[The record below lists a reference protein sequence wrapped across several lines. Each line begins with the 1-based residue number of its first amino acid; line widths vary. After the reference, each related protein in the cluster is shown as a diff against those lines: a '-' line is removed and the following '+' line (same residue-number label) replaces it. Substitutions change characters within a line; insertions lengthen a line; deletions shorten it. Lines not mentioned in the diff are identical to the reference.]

1 MCFSRIYIFIASH
14 LLQRKYKKV
23 VNPYC
28 ILKILSSLSKKMW
41 KSQQHFCL
49 SCCLLGGSDRIRI
62 PGTGMFRTAAAPSAN
77 NKKTNFCSETL
88 KLALNWPLT
97 YPVKRGHIKPL
108 FCTLLRKFHVMTS
121 TYFQN
126 WGSNSGWNW
135 TVVVKLKPQ
144 QKNIGWI
151 RTTWSL
157 VLIQLGTFEKKIK
170 SAGYLVKRSKMSI
183 K

>member
-1 MCFSRIYIFIASH
+1 MCFSGTYIFIASH

-28 ILKILSSLSKKMW
+28 IKIFVEHEQKNVKKPTTFLLVLLPAWRIWQNSNPGHRNVSDSSS
-41 KSQQHFCL
+41 S
-49 SCCLLGGSDRIRI
+49 
-62 PGTGMFRTAAAPSAN
+62 SAN

-97 YPVKRGHIKPL
+97 DPGKRGHMKPL

-126 WGSNSGWNW
+126 LGNSGWNW

-144 QKNIGWI
+144 QKISGEY
-151 RTTWSL
+151 
-157 VLIQLGTFEKKIK
+157 VPHGP
-170 SAGYLVKRSKMSI
+170 
-183 K
+183 

>member
-1 MCFSRIYIFIASH
+1 MCFSGTYIFIASH

-28 ILKILSSLSKKMW
+28 IKIFVELEQKNVKKPTT
-41 KSQQHFCL
+41 FLLVLLPLLACL
-49 SCCLLGGSDRIRI
+49 ADLAEFESRA
-62 PGTGMFRTAAAPSAN
+62 GMFRTAAAPSAN

-97 YPVKRGHIKPL
+97 DPGKRGHMKPL

-144 QKNIGWI
+144 QKISGEYVP
-151 RTTWSL
+151 R
-157 VLIQLGTFEKKIK
+157 GP
-170 SAGYLVKRSKMSI
+170 
-183 K
+183 

>member
-1 MCFSRIYIFIASH
+1 MCFSGTYIFIASH

-28 ILKILSSLSKKMW
+28 IKIFCRAWAKNVKKPTT
-41 KSQQHFCL
+41 F
-49 SCCLLGGSDRIRI
+49 LLVLLPLLAYLADLTEFESRA
-62 PGTGMFRTAAAPSAN
+62 GMFRTAAAPSAN

-126 WGSNSGWNW
+126 
-135 TVVVKLKPQ
+135 
-144 QKNIGWI
+144 
-151 RTTWSL
+151 
-157 VLIQLGTFEKKIK
+157 
-170 SAGYLVKRSKMSI
+170 
-183 K
+183 

>member
-1 MCFSRIYIFIASH
+1 MLEKPLTYIKNTCVSQEHIYSSHHTFFSENIKKSWILIA
-14 LLQRKYKKV
+14 
-23 VNPYC
+23 
-28 ILKILSSLSKKMW
+28 LKFLSSLGKKCE
-41 KSQQHFCL
+41 KANNIFACL
-49 SCCLLGGSDRIRI
+49 VACLADLTEFESRA
-62 PGTGMFRTAAAPSAN
+62 GMFRTAAAPSAN

-97 YPVKRGHIKPL
+97 DPSKRGHIKPL

-144 QKNIGWI
+144 QKISGEY
-151 RTTWSL
+151 
-157 VLIQLGTFEKKIK
+157 VPHGP
-170 SAGYLVKRSKMSI
+170 
-183 K
+183 